1 MIPRCLSNRLKECID
16 TVVHTSQIYFVPE
29 QTIMDN
35 LFLIRDIIELFKLKE
50 LDVELFSIDQE
61 KAFDTVDRCYL
72 FKTIEAFG
80 FVKKVYF
87 M

>member
-1 MIPRCLSNRLKECID
+1 
-16 TVVHTSQIYFVPE
+16 
-29 QTIMDN
+29 MDN